1 MTVLLQDFLSGNLGS
16 TLSDVA
22 ATGVTDSSFAALP
35 TVTSPDTLKLVLD
48 PDGTA
53 GDPEIVTITSH
64 AAASTTVNMTRGSE
78 GTTARQHLS
87 STKWV
92 NAVTTTDF
100 NRIGFDGTI
109 TADLTGAV
117 TGNATTAT
125 TLAAT
130 KNFSLTGDVTA
141 AAVAFDGSDN
151 VQLTTAMANNSVD
164 LGTHTQGNYVA
175 TVSGGTNIDVTGSG
189 SETAAVQVNHAT
201 MATPSV
207 TSDANGGVAITT
219 VTLTNGHLTDYTTYD
234 FDSRF
239 LGLTA
244 KAADSHEL
252 DGLGSEKFL
261 RSDQDDT
268 MVGAL
273 VIDDDASVSNAHSLR
288 VIGNHG
294 NSATISWS
302 VASLV
307 IDDTGSY
314 PSLSFRSA
322 HTNHS
327 VVLRLSTATTNKL
340 LLRNLFDNGWADLEI
355 GTLTQS
361 SDLTLKTKTGDAPGL
376 DLVNRLTPFKGH
388 WNDQPGEVNFW
399 LGAQEVADA
408 LTGAGFDPDECSVVQ
423 DAEDTMGLQYTQ
435 FVPVLV
441 KAVQE
446 LTARLEALEG

>member
-16 TLSDVA
+16 TL
-22 ATGVTDSSFAALP
+22 ATGASGPVADSSFAALP
-35 TVTSPDTLKLVLD
+35 AVTSPDTLKLVLD

-53 GDPEIVTITSH
+53 GDPEIITITQH
-64 AAASTTVNMTRGSE
+64 TAAATTATIVRASE

-109 TADLTGAV
+109 TADLTG
-117 TGNATTAT
+117 NADTAT
-125 TLAAT
+125 KLAAT

-141 AAVAFDGSDN
+141 PAVAFDGSGN
-151 VQLTTAMANNSVD
+151 VQLTTSMANNSVD

-175 TVSGGTNIDVTGSG
+175 TVAGGTNIDVTGSG
-189 SETAAVQVNHAT
+189 SETAAVQVDHAT
-201 MATPSV
+201 MPTPSP
-207 TSDANGGVAITT
+207 SSSHNNGVAITT

-234 FDSRF
+234 FDDRF
-239 LGLTA
+239 LGINA
-244 KAADSHEL
+244 KAADSDKL
-252 DGLGSEKFL
+252 DNLNSTQFL
-261 RSDQDDT
+261 RADQDDT

-322 HTNHS
+322 YTNHS

-408 LTGAGFDPDECSVVQ
+408 LTSAGFDPDECSVVQ

>member
-16 TLSDVA
+16 TLAAGASGPVA
-22 ATGVTDSSFAALP
+22 DSSFAALP
-35 TVTSPDTLKLVLD
+35 AVTSPDTLKLVLD

-53 GDPEIVTITSH
+53 GDPEIITITQH
-64 AAASTTVNMTRGSE
+64 TAAATTATISRASE

-164 LGTHTQGNYVA
+164 LGTHTTGNYVA
-175 TVSGGTNIDVTGSG
+175 TVAGGTNIDVSGSG
-189 SETAAVQVNHAT
+189 SETAAVTVNHAT

-244 KAADSHEL
+244 KAADSDKL
-252 DGLGSEKFL
+252 DNLNSTQFL
-261 RSDQDDT
+261 RSDAVDTTTGRLTIDTSSVSTAGLQSLNIVDDST
-268 MVGAL
+268 SGTAGISIQYPNNTGFVQHGVFRMSN
-273 VIDDDASVSNAHSLR
+273 ASVHRWVFLQENNSSLADAQLNNLYYA
-288 VIGNHG
+288 G
-294 NSATISWS
+294 
-302 VASLV
+302 SLTSTS
-307 IDDTGSY
+307 DETLKNNEG
-314 PSLSFRSA
+314 PALGLSF
-322 HTNHS
+322 
-327 VVLRLSTATTNKL
+327 
-340 LLRNLFDNGWADLEI
+340 
-355 GTLTQS
+355 
-361 SDLTLKTKTGDAPGL
+361 
-376 DLVNRLTPFKGH
+376 VNRLAPFTGTWIDGDGDKH
-388 WNDQPGEVNFW
+388 QF
-399 LGAQEVADA
+399 LGAQSVEAA
-408 LTGAGFDPDECSVVQ
+408 LT
-423 DAEDTMGLQYTQ
+423 AEGVNAADYGMIGNDSEIGPRTMSYMEL
-435 FVPVLV
+435 VPVLV
-441 KAVQE
+441 QAVNE

>member
-16 TLSDVA
+16 TL
-22 ATGVTDSSFAALP
+22 ATGASGPVADSSFAALP
-35 TVTSPDTLKLVLD
+35 AVTSPDTLKLVLD

-53 GDPEIVTITSH
+53 GDPEIITITQH
-64 AAASTTVNMTRGSE
+64 TAAATTATIVRASE

-109 TADLTGAV
+109 TADLTG
-117 TGNATTAT
+117 NADTAT
-125 TLAAT
+125 KLAAT

-141 AAVAFDGSDN
+141 PAVAFDGSGN
-151 VQLTTAMANNSVD
+151 VQLTTSMANNSVD

-175 TVSGGTNIDVTGSG
+175 TVAGGTNIDVTGSG
-189 SETAAVQVNHAT
+189 SETAAVQVDHAT
-201 MATPSV
+201 MPTPSP
-207 TSDANGGVAITT
+207 SSSHNNGVAITT

-234 FDSRF
+234 FDDRF
-239 LGLTA
+239 LGINA

-322 HTNHS
+322 YTNHS

-408 LTGAGFDPDECSVVQ
+408 LTSAGFDPDECSVVQ